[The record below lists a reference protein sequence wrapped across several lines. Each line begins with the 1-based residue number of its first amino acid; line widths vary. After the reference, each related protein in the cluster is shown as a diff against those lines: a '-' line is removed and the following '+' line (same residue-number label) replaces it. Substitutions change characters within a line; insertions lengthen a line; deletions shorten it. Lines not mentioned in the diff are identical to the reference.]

1 MNNLLSMLL
10 GSMTNQSSLNATSK
24 KTGLSTRQILT
35 ILSYALPL
43 IMRAMT
49 KNASSASGAQSLLGA
64 LTQHK
69 STRSVADQ
77 IEAADT
83 ADGSKIIGHI
93 FGGDTTRVMGDIA
106 KATDSSDNDVSKVLS
121 AMAPALLSSL
131 SLATTTASAAQAN
144 QKKGFD
150 LSDGIDMN
158 DITAL
163 FGGSG
168 AGNMTG
174 MLGSLFGGAAQPA
187 QPAKD
192 DGTALLSSLLSLM
205 K

>member
-10 GSMTNQSSLNATSK
+10 GTMTNQSSLNATSK

-93 FGGDTTRVMGDIA
+93 FGGDA

-168 AGNMTG
+168 AGNTTG